1 MESESEL
8 KNLLEKVLSSQT
20 SNLSI
25 EDSLRVF

>member
-25 EDSLRVF
+25 EDGLRVF

>member
-8 KNLLEKVLSSQT
+8 KNLLGKVLSSQT

-25 EDSLRVF
+25 EDGLRVF